1 MITAGFMALLSFST
15 FIPSVNAQL
24 TDKPG
29 VQFFADILKS
39 NLENFDLFTPGDFDF
54 EEYRAV
60 ISIMAESEEFPHFLA
75 ENAERYDAY
84 QELNPNMPF
93 DVVIAHVNV
102 SIDKEFYVDVQP
114 VPNPDS
120 ITVLVNKIFEMPE
133 DWEPGDFVD
142 LGGGH
147 LMRVDAAEHFNKM
160 RDVMREAGLNLNIII
175 TYRSYSRQRS
185 HFNNGVARVGMAS
198 ALLGFAKA
206 GHSEHQTGL
215 AIDVLQK
222 AHDGGLMMDH
232 GFENSRQYTWLLEN
246 AHEYGFILRFPRNQ
260 RDASG
265 FTYEPWH
272 WRYVGVPIATAMH
285 DESIILYEEFYGRYL
300 VQGVFDKVNAYI
312 LEQKALAEAPEA
324 AAIAEAEAA
333 AAQAAALAEEE
344 RAAAEAAEQTAILEA
359 AIKAEEERAAAELA
373 AAIAAEKAEEEARIR
388 EATSANRHFL
398 ELFAT
403 AGISIAVTGLVLVRK
418 IKSSR

>member
-1 MITAGFMALLSFST
+1 MKKRIGFFIYTAGILVFLSI
-15 FIPSVNAQL
+15 FIPLNH
-24 TDKPG
+24 
-29 VQFFADILKS
+29 VQAINIIDI
-39 NLENFDLFTPGDFDF
+39 EPFTIDELNDDSRF
-54 EEYRAV
+54 EEYLSV
-60 ISIMAESEEFPHFLA
+60 ISIIAETEEYPHFLM
-75 ENAERYDAY
+75 ENAERYDVY

-102 SIDKEFYVDVQP
+102 SIDKEFYEDIQP

-120 ITVLVNKIFEMPE
+120 ITVLVNKIFAMPE
-133 DWEPGDFVD
+133 DWEPDDFVD

-147 LMRVDAAEHFNKM
+147 LMREEAAEHFNKM
-160 RDVMREAGLNLNIII
+160 RDTMREDGLSLNIII

-185 HFNNGVARVGMAS
+185 HFNNGVSRVGLAS
-198 ALLGFAKA
+198 AIVGFAKA

-215 AIDVLQK
+215 AIDVLHK

-232 GFENSRQYTWLLEN
+232 GFENSRQYTWLVEN

-260 RDASG
+260 RDTSG

-300 VQGVFDKVNAYI
+300 VQGVIDKVNAYI
-312 LEQKALAEAPEA
+312 REQNEIAEAAEL

-333 AAQAAALAEEE
+333 AAEAAALAE
-344 RAAAEAAEQTAILEA
+344 AEAATAEA
-359 AIKAEEERAAAELA
+359 ARQEVILAAEIKAEEERAAAELA
-373 AAIAAEKAEEEARIR
+373 AAIAAEKAEEEARIH